1 MVFALRDKNGK
12 VDSLFR
18 TDSGGDRETLD
29 IDHPDVL
36 QFLEE
41 EGFQAVGAWRRSDLD
56 MARVL
61 EDLIVT
67 LLQKELIS
75 FTDLPLDAQ
84 KKLVLRHETRGDL
97 GFIARLFP
105 TEDGDELGD

>member
-1 MVFALRDKNGK
+1 MVFAARDKDGK
-12 VDSLFR
+12 VDGLFHA
-18 TDSGGDRETLD
+18 DSGGNRETLD
-29 IDHPDVL
+29 IAHPDVL
-36 QFLEE
+36 EFLEA
-41 EGFQAVGAWRRSDLD
+41 EGFQTAGAWHRSDLD

-61 EDLIVT
+61 EDLVVT

-84 KKLVLRHETRGDL
+84 RKLVLRHENRGDL

-105 TEDGDELGD
+105 AEEGDELGD

>member
-1 MVFALRDKNGK
+1 MVFALRDAEGK
-12 VDSLFR
+12 VDRLFR
-18 TDSGGDRETLD
+18 TDSAGDGETLG

-36 QFLEE
+36 EFLEA

-61 EDLIVT
+61 EDLVVT

-84 KKLVLRHETRGDL
+84 RKLVLRHENRGDL

-105 TEDGDELGD
+105 TEEGDELGD

>member
-1 MVFALRDKNGK
+1 MVFAMRDKDGK
-12 VDSLFR
+12 VDSLFHA
-18 TDSGGDRETLD
+18 DSGGNRENLD
-29 IDHPDVL
+29 FDNPDVL
-36 QFLEE
+36 EFLEA
-41 EGFQAVGAWRRSDLD
+41 EGFQSVGAWRRSDLD

-61 EDLIVT
+61 EDLVIT

-84 KKLVLRHETRGDL
+84 RKLILRHESRGDL

-105 TEDGDELGD
+105 AEEGDELGD